1 MTDNELLL
9 YALKN
14 NMLDIGTIR
23 QEAEMKERKKILEQ
37 HKNKIWQ
44 GANGKWYTELPEKG
58 KRRLVKKA
66 HIEDL
71 ENAIIEF
78 YCKSQERQTVKIVFE
93 AWVDQK
99 LKWGEIKE
107 GTYDRY
113 KVAFDRYFKDTD
125 FPDMP
130 VEIITTDYLEDL
142 IKTTIREQQLTSKA
156 YNNMRTLIMGT
167 FRMAKKKGYTKIS
180 ISEFFGDLEL
190 SKRIFAK
197 PEKKAQVFSED
208 EVQIITEYLRENPTV
223 GNLGI
228 LLTFQTG
235 IRMGELSA
243 LKAAD
248 LKGNRLQ
255 IQRQEIKHK
264 NLETGKGTVHEIV
277 DYTKTEAGLRNIILT
292 PAAVETFKQIC
303 AISKGE
309 YLMMNGPKKIWTNSF
324 NDYLYKA
331 CDAVGIER
339 RSMHKIRK
347 TYGTMLIDSG
357 VDDSLTMAQ
366 MGHADITTT
375 RKFYYYSNKND
386 SSKEAQI
393 LKAVKI

>member
-1 MTDNELLL
+1 MNEMELLL
-9 YALKN
+9 FAASEGI
-14 NMLDIGTIR
+14 LDLGTVR
-23 QEAEMKERKKILEQ
+23 QQVEMSERKKYLEL
-37 HKNKIWQ
+37 HKNKIWK
-44 GANGKWYTELPEKG
+44 GKNGKWYTELPEKG
-58 KRRLVKKA
+58 KRRLVKKTNL
-66 HIEDL
+66 EDL
-71 ENAIIEF
+71 ENVIINF
-78 YCKSQERQTVKIVFE
+78 YKQDQEAQTVKKTFE
-93 AWVDQK
+93 EWVNQK

-113 KVAFDRYFKDTD
+113 KVAFERYFSETE
-125 FPDMP
+125 FPEMS

-142 IKTTIREQQLTSKA
+142 IKTTIKEQQLTSKA
-156 YNNMRTLIMGT
+156 YNNMRTLIIGT
-167 FRMAKKKGYTKIS
+167 FKHAKRKGYTKIS
-180 ISEFFGDLEL
+180 ISEFFGDIEL
-190 SKRIFAK
+190 SKKLFAK
-197 PEKKAQVFSED
+197 PKKKKQVFTEE
-208 EVQIITEYLRENPTV
+208 EVQKITAYLRDKPTV
-223 GNLGI
+223 ANLGL

-243 LKAAD
+243 IKAED
-248 LKGNRLQ
+248 LKENKLQ
-255 IQRQEIKHK
+255 IRRQEVKHK

-277 DYTKTEAGLRNIILT
+277 DYTKTEAGMRDIILT

-303 AISKGE
+303 DLSSGE
-309 YLMMNGPKKIWTNSF
+309 YLMMNGQKKIWTNSF

-375 RKFYYYSNKND
+375 RKYYYFSNKND
-386 SSKEAQI
+386 SLKEAQI
-393 LKAVKI
+393 LKAVTI